1 VGIMIVQVPGDEG
14 TKDRG
19 PRTESPK

>member
-14 TKDRG
+14 TKDRE
-19 PRTESPK
+19 PRVLNK